1 MGDPYEDMKIPLLL
15 LAAGC
20 CAFLVLSWAGLAPG
34 TAHRRN
40 YRRLAMFKKSA

>member
-1 MGDPYEDMKIPLLL
+1 MKIPLLL

-34 TAHRRN
+34 TAHRR
-40 YRRLAMFKKSA
+40 RAMSIESKKSA